1 MFSFQYLN
9 LYNNYNFNKMSQHL
23 ASENMQTD
31 DNFQILPQSRNSVT
45 QEEDKITEQSN
56 EEDLPHGGN

>member
-1 MFSFQYLN
+1 
-9 LYNNYNFNKMSQHL
+9 MSQHL